1 MSSGSCQQ
9 ISINRKRSHH
19 RLILPIIE
27 RLLTNSKLSI
37 NQLDMI
43 VCGIGPG
50 SFVGLRVAVGVAK
63 GISYATDTPLLGV
76 SSLEALV
83 YESKEQI
90 NQTSNKGIGVLI
102 IMDAQLGE
110 VYWAYYENSKDN
122 EQMQEIAAPALD
134 KPAEINLSTRSPI
147 YIWGNTDQHFS
158 SLPKNIV
165 KNTVSC
171 KEARPQASYLIKA
184 AMNYPHLQPTSVE
197 ELEPMYLRTTVT
209 RKF

>member
-27 RLLTNSKLSI
+27 RLLTNSKLSV

-63 GISYATDTPLLGV
+63 GISYATDTPLLGI

-134 KPAEINLSTRSPI
+134 KPAKLI
-147 YIWGNTDQHFS
+147 YPLVLPYIFGATQTSIFHHFLKI
-158 SLPKNIV
+158 SLKI
-165 KNTVSC
+165 
-171 KEARPQASYLIKA
+171 QLA
-184 AMNYPHLQPTSVE
+184 AKRHALKQVI
-197 ELEPMYLRTTVT
+197 
-209 RKF
+209 